1 MRQFFRIVLMALVL
15 LTVALVSALTAMRFA
30 IHGREVV
37 IPKLTDATP
46 LEAERAAGF
55 LGLGVVVERQYY
67 SSDVPE
73 GKIIS
78 QVPPPGTR
86 VRRGWTI
93 RVAQS
98 LGPQRVTIPDVTG
111 ETERV
116 AELNIRRRGL
126 DLSSTAQISLLDTS
140 PDQVVSQSPPA
151 NASGILVP
159 KISLLVT
166 DNPQP
171 NQFLMPN
178 FVGSPLGSATV
189 ALQEAGIKVGKV
201 TVASPTP
208 PSSAEPQPPAQSS
221 LAPQPGAASLI
232 VAQNPAAGQKVTAGS
247 AVTFEVR

>member
-1 MRQFFRIVLMALVL
+1 MRQFFRVVLMALVL

-37 IPKLTDATP
+37 IPKLIGTTP
-46 LEAERAAGF
+46 LEAERAVAAS
-55 LGLGVVVERQYY
+55 GLGVVVERQYY
-67 SSDVPE
+67 SPDVPE

-78 QVPPPGTR
+78 QVPPPGSK

-111 ETERV
+111 DSERA

-126 DLSSTAQISLLDTS
+126 DLGSTAQMDWPDAS
-140 PDQVVSQSPPA
+140 PDQVLSQSPPA
-151 NASGILVP
+151 NASGVLVP
-159 KISLLVT
+159 KISLLLSDASRPAEFV
-166 DNPQP
+166 
-171 NQFLMPN
+171 MPN

-201 TVASPTP
+201 TVVSPTP
-208 PSSAEPQPPAQSS
+208 PLEPAPATPTPVS
-221 LAPQPGAASLI
+221 QPGAASMI
-232 VAQNPAAGQKVTAGS
+232 VTQNPAQGQKVVAGS
-247 AVTFEVR
+247 AITFEVH